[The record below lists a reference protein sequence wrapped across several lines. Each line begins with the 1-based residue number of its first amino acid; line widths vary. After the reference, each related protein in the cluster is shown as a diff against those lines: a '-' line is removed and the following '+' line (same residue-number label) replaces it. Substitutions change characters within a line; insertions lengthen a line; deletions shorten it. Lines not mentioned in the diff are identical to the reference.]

1 MEPDTERAAESHA
14 AAALVH
20 ADKIQRVNHQSEF
33 GVAVPPQGADGVGP
47 NQAPDWD
54 ILNCRRSL
62 ASYWLKRSAEHS
74 TAPSPRRHGL
84 LTGAGART
92 VQAVSR

>member
-54 ILNCRRSL
+54 ILNCRMERGRTL
-62 ASYWLKRSAEHS
+62 L
-74 TAPSPRRHGL
+74 PRRGIRAQRELGGL
-84 LTGAGART
+84 PVAANPDGVRALPQSA
-92 VQAVSR
+92 

>member
-62 ASYWLKRSAEHS
+62 RLKRRPKSE
-74 TAPSPRRHGL
+74 RHHP
-84 LTGAGART
+84 
-92 VQAVSR
+92 